1 MMQRHTNINATDSGA
16 IAVRDSK
23 LSVAVRNWL
32 ALNSCAPDQYALYS
46 PPSSV
51 IRIVRP
57 HLIGPGW
64 AVAEINPHNSDEMNI
79 AVLEAGLAE
88 AKIREVI

>member
-1 MMQRHTNINATDSGA
+1 MRSSAARRVSEG
-16 IAVRDSK
+16 IAVRDSE
-23 LSVAVRNWL
+23 LSLAVRNWL
-32 ALNSCAPDQYALYS
+32 ALNSCAPDQYVVHYS

-57 HLIGPGW
+57 HLIGHGW

>member
-1 MMQRHTNINATDSGA
+1 MRSNAARRVSEG
-16 IAVRDSK
+16 IAVRDSE
-23 LSVAVRNWL
+23 LSLAVRNWL
-32 ALNSCAPDQYALYS
+32 ALNSCVVDSSAVLS
-46 PPSSV
+46 SSSV
-51 IRIVRP
+51 IRIGRP
-57 HLIGPGW
+57 RLRYGPGW